1 MTMEITGED
10 VIGLSGQQLTAPELR
25 VLVGLADGETPS
37 QISQAVQVPA
47 SSLRHI
53 EASIQAKLGAKTKPH
68 MIARGFTLGVL
79 IPRALCLM
87 LAILATFEVDDDALR
102 VRRPYRTKTGT
113 SYVRVI
119 RPASVGG
126 KDFA

>member
-10 VIGLSGQQLTAPELR
+10 VIGLSGQQLTTPELR

-37 QISQAVQVPA
+37 QISQAVQVPT

-87 LAILATFEVDDDALR
+87 LAILATFEVDDALR

-119 RPASVGG
+119 RPASAGG